1 MKKKVIV
8 IIMVFLLL
16 GAGVGSYFLFFN
28 KPQEDKV
35 VLYPYT
41 PGEYFVTNVK
51 GGNRLLKTT
60 IVLMVDKE
68 KLTGELKENE
78 YVIRD
83 TVIYRLRQMDE
94 TDLRDT
100 AVQDR
105 LRVELSEAL
114 NEVLGIDN
122 IKTIYFND
130 FVMQ

>member
-1 MKKKVIV
+1 MKKKIIV
-8 IIMVFLLL
+8 IFLIFLML

-28 KPQEDKV
+28 KSQEDKV
-35 VLYPYT
+35 LLHAST

-68 KLTGELKENE
+68 KLTSELKDNE

-105 LRVELSEAL
+105 LRVELSDAL